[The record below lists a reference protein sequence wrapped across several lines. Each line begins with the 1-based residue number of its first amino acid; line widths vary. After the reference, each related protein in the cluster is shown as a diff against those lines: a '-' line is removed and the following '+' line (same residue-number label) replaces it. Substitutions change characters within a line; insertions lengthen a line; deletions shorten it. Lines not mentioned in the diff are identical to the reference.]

1 MALFPV
7 QGIFDGDFVVLL
19 VPIDDED
26 PMTVVADKIAY
37 HAVERR
43 IAPQDRPLQVRFGGN
58 VLDDNATVQTAGVPP
73 LGVLTVGY
81 A

>member
-37 HAVERR
+37 HAVDRR
-43 IAPQDRPLQVRFGGN
+43 IERQDRPYQVKHKGR
-58 VLDDNATVQTAGVPP
+58 VLGDDETVVTAGVGP
-73 LGVLTVGY
+73 LDVLVVSY